1 MRKIFSTLIVSIILS
16 GCTSAP
22 ILEPKTVD
30 QIRIEQL
37 LSTAI
42 DLNDAEN
49 WLAAENTW
57 KQLAQQYQ
65 LFDQRSQQ
73 AIALHN
79 QAFAMMKQGKYQQ
92 SLQPIEQAL
101 KIDNDTTTSEFYR
114 HTLLLLQ
121 IQQLMGESQNIETL
135 IQEAEENNLLEKD
148 AHTYILLLSQL
159 VSNQMANEQV
169 ESASIT
175 LQKAL
180 NLTQDRFLLLTLNIN
195 QAKVLEKQ
203 KNTEQALQLW
213 LQNLEESKSLANKLF
228 IAESLAGIGRAYL
241 GLGQLERAKDY
252 LLRSSQNFQLLGQP
266 AQSQQT
272 KKILDEI

>member
-22 ILEPKTVD
+22 IPEPKTVD

-135 IQEAEENNLLEKD
+135 IQQAEENNLLEKD
-148 AHTYILLLSQL
+148 ARTYILLLSQL

-169 ESASIT
+169 ESASMT

-203 KNTEQALQLW
+203 KNTEQSLQLW

-252 LLRSSQNFQLLGQP
+252 LLRSSQNFQSLGQP